1 MTTTTINPTTTP
13 VPVKTEGQTWDAFT
27 EAIKSAVEA
36 EEARL
41 IAEYPTPAI
50 TAERGTTEWSEQ
62 YFSQRRA
69 SDDRNEIISRYT
81 AKLIVSV
88 GEALDALVPNFDAL
102 RVEYEGSG
110 DQGEGCTFDVDIK
123 REPPTNTV
131 VPFEGAK
138 PRLAYTNDENQAW
151 LQASSDALALLP
163 DDLTEWLD
171 ETCWALAYS
180 IHPGF
185 EIDAGGFGNITVQR
199 NADGEMK
206 LTLTHADRIESV
218 EEYAPQELA

>member
-1 MTTTTINPTTTP
+1 MTTTISSTTTT
-13 VPVKTEGQTWDAFT
+13 VPVKTDAQSWHIFT
-27 EAIKSAVEA
+27 IAIKTAVEA

-41 IAEYPTPAI
+41 IAEFPTPII
-50 TAERGTTEWSEQ
+50 TAELGSTEWNEQ
-62 YFSQRRA
+62 YFAQRRA
-69 SDDRNEIISRYT
+69 SDDRSEILSRFT

-88 GEALDALVPNFDAL
+88 GEALASIVPNFDAL

-110 DQGEGCTFDVDIK
+110 DQGEGCTFDVDIR

-138 PRLAYTNDENQAW
+138 PTLAYTNQENQAW

-185 EIDAGGFGNITVQR
+185 EVDAGGFGTITVQR
-199 NADGEMK
+199 NADGVMK
-206 LTLTHADRIESV
+206 LTLTHADRVESV